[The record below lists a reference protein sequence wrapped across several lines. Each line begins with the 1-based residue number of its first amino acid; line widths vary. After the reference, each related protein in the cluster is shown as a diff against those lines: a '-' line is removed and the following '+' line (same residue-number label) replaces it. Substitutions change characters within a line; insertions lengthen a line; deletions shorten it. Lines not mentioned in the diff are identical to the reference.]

1 VAAAWGGVSWF
12 HWQMQGTG
20 DARGFETG
28 FDTDAATR
36 LRRVIGKL
44 ARSMNESA
52 SSEELTPTQA
62 SVLGVVVAR
71 GPIRISAVAELEGV
85 NPTMLSRVM
94 GLLEQKGLI
103 VRSSATSDQRGVVA
117 EATVAGREK
126 SMRIMERRTAMVL
139 SVVEHLPEQ
148 TAAALLAALPAL
160 EELTAAFAER
170 RPTLAREG

>member
-1 VAAAWGGVSWF
+1 
-12 HWQMQGTG
+12 MQGTG
-20 DARGFETG
+20 AAAG
-28 FDTDAATR
+28 FDTDAAIR
-36 LRRVIGKL
+36 LRRVISKL

-94 GLLEQKGLI
+94 GVLEQKGLI

-117 EATVAGREK
+117 EATVEGREK
-126 SMRIMERRTAMVL
+126 SKRILERRTAIL
-139 SVVEHLPEQ
+139 FAVVEQLPPE

-160 EELTAAFAER
+160 EDLTAAFAER
-170 RPTLAREG
+170 RPTLAQGG

>member
-1 VAAAWGGVSWF
+1 
-12 HWQMQGTG
+12 MQGGESGT
-20 DARGFETG
+20 A
-28 FDTDAATR
+28 FDNDAAVR

-94 GLLEQKGLI
+94 GVLEQKGLI
-103 VRSSATSDQRGVVA
+103 QRSSDTADQRGVVA
-117 EATVAGREK
+117 EATAEGREK
-126 SMRIMERRTAMVL
+126 SRRIMESRTATL
-139 SVVEHLPEQ
+139 LAVVEQLPAE

-170 RPTLAREG
+170 RPSLAREG

>member
-1 VAAAWGGVSWF
+1 
-12 HWQMQGTG
+12 MQGG
-20 DARGFETG
+20 G
-28 FDTDAATR
+28 FDAAFDTEAAVR

-71 GPIRISAVAELEGV
+71 GPIRISAVADLEGV

-94 GLLEQKGLI
+94 GVLEQKGLI
-103 VRSSATSDQRGVVA
+103 ERSSATSDQRGVVA
-117 EATVAGREK
+117 EATVEGREK
-126 SMRIMERRTAMVL
+126 SMRIMERRTATL
-139 SVVEHLPEQ
+139 LAVVEHLPAE
-148 TAAALLAALPAL
+148 TASALLAALPAL

>member
-1 VAAAWGGVSWF
+1 
-12 HWQMQGTG
+12 MQGTG
-20 DARGFETG
+20 AAAG

-36 LRRVIGKL
+36 LRRVISKL

-94 GLLEQKGLI
+94 GVLEQKGLI
-103 VRSSATSDQRGVVA
+103 ERSSATSDQRGVVA
-117 EATVAGREK
+117 EATVEGCEK
-126 SMRIMERRTAMVL
+126 SKRILERRTAIL
-139 SVVEHLPEQ
+139 LTVVELLPEE
-148 TAAALLAALPAL
+148 TATALVAALPAL

-170 RPTLAREG
+170 RPTFAQGG

>member
-1 VAAAWGGVSWF
+1 
-12 HWQMQGTG
+12 MQGG
-20 DARGFETG
+20 GLGAA
-28 FDTDAATR
+28 FDTEAAVR

-71 GPIRISAVAELEGV
+71 GPIRISAVADLEGV

-94 GLLEQKGLI
+94 GVLEQKGLI
-103 VRSSATSDQRGVVA
+103 ERSSATSDQRGVVA
-117 EATVAGREK
+117 EATVEGREK
-126 SMRIMERRTAMVL
+126 STRIMERRTATL
-139 SVVEHLPEQ
+139 LAVVEQLPAE
-148 TAAALLAALPAL
+148 TASALLAALPAL
-160 EELTAAFAER
+160 EELTAAFAAR

>member
-1 VAAAWGGVSWF
+1 MQGGESGTAFDNDAAA
-12 HWQMQGTG
+12 
-20 DARGFETG
+20 
-28 FDTDAATR
+28 R

-94 GLLEQKGLI
+94 GVLEQKGLI
-103 VRSSATSDQRGVVA
+103 QRSSDTADQRGVVA
-117 EATVAGREK
+117 EATADGRDK
-126 SMRIMERRTAMVL
+126 SRRIMERRTAIL
-139 SVVEHLPEQ
+139 LDVVEHLPAD
-148 TAAALLAALPAL
+148 TSAALLAALPAL
-160 EELTAAFAER
+160 EELTAAFAAR

>member
-1 VAAAWGGVSWF
+1 
-12 HWQMQGTG
+12 MQGG
-20 DARGFETG
+20 GFEKA
-28 FDTDAATR
+28 FDDEAAVR

-94 GLLEQKGLI
+94 GVLEQKGLI
-103 VRSSATSDQRGVVA
+103 RRSSATSDLRGVVA
-117 EATVAGREK
+117 EATDAGREK
-126 SMRIMERRTAMVL
+126 SRRILERRTATL
-139 SVVEHLPEQ
+139 RAVVERLPPE
-148 TAAALLAALPAL
+148 TVAALVGALPAL

>member
-1 VAAAWGGVSWF
+1 MPWF
-12 HWQMQGTG
+12 HGRMQGAG
-20 DARGFETG
+20 DAAGVGTA

-94 GLLEQKGLI
+94 GVLEQKGLI

-117 EATVAGREK
+117 EATVAGRET
-126 SMRIMERRTAMVL
+126 SVRIMERRTAIL
-139 SVVEHLPEQ
+139 LAVVGRLPAE
-148 TAAALLAALPAL
+148 TATALLAALPAL
-160 EELTAAFAER
+160 EELTAGFAER

>member
-1 VAAAWGGVSWF
+1 
-12 HWQMQGTG
+12 MQGTG
-20 DARGFETG
+20 AAAG

-36 LRRVIGKL
+36 LRRVISKL

-94 GLLEQKGLI
+94 GVLEQKGLI
-103 VRSSATSDQRGVVA
+103 ERSSATSDQRGVVA
-117 EATVAGREK
+117 EATVEGREK
-126 SMRIMERRTAMVL
+126 SKRILERRTAIL
-139 SVVEHLPEQ
+139 LTVVELLPEE
-148 TAAALLAALPAL
+148 TATGLVAALPAL

-170 RPTLAREG
+170 RPTFAQGG

>member
-1 VAAAWGGVSWF
+1 
-12 HWQMQGTG
+12 MQGTG
-20 DARGFETG
+20 DAGVDAA
-28 FDTDAATR
+28 FDNDAATR

-44 ARSMNESA
+44 ARSMNEFA

-71 GPIRISAVAELEGV
+71 GPIRISAVAELEGI

-94 GLLEQKGLI
+94 GLLEQKELI

-126 SMRIMERRTAMVL
+126 SIRIMERRTATVL

-170 RPTLAREG
+170 RQTLAREG

>member
-1 VAAAWGGVSWF
+1 VAAERAQLSWF
-12 HWQMQGTG
+12 HGQVQGAG
-20 DARGFETG
+20 DATG
-28 FDTDAATR
+28 FDADAAAR

-44 ARSMNESA
+44 ARSMNASA

-94 GLLEQKGLI
+94 GVLEQKELI

-117 EATVAGREK
+117 EATVAGRET
-126 SMRIMERRTAMVL
+126 SMRIMERRTAIL
-139 SVVEHLPEQ
+139 LAVVGRLPAQ
-148 TAAALLAALPAL
+148 TAAALLDALPAL
-160 EELTAAFAER
+160 EELTGAFAEL

>member
-1 VAAAWGGVSWF
+1 
-12 HWQMQGTG
+12 MQGG
-20 DARGFETG
+20 GFEKA
-28 FDTDAATR
+28 FDDEAAVR

-94 GLLEQKGLI
+94 GVLEQKGLI
-103 VRSSATSDQRGVVA
+103 RRSSATSDLRGVVA
-117 EATVAGREK
+117 EATDAGREK
-126 SMRIMERRTAMVL
+126 SRRILERRTATL
-139 SVVEHLPEQ
+139 RAVVERLPPE
-148 TAAALLAALPAL
+148 TVAALVDALPAL

>member
-1 VAAAWGGVSWF
+1 MQGGESGTAFDNDAAA
-12 HWQMQGTG
+12 
-20 DARGFETG
+20 
-28 FDTDAATR
+28 R

-94 GLLEQKGLI
+94 GVLEQKGLI
-103 VRSSATSDQRGVVA
+103 ERSSDTADQRGVVA
-117 EATVAGREK
+117 EATAHGRDK
-126 SMRIMERRTAMVL
+126 SRRIMERRTAIL
-139 SVVEHLPEQ
+139 LDVVEHLPPD
-148 TAAALLAALPAL
+148 TAAALQAALPAL
-160 EELTAAFAER
+160 EELTAAFATR

>member
-1 VAAAWGGVSWF
+1 MQGGESGTAFDNDAAA
-12 HWQMQGTG
+12 
-20 DARGFETG
+20 
-28 FDTDAATR
+28 R

-94 GLLEQKGLI
+94 GVLEQKGLI
-103 VRSSATSDQRGVVA
+103 GRSSDTADQRGVVA
-117 EATVAGREK
+117 EATAEGRDK
-126 SMRIMERRTAMVL
+126 SRRIMERRTATL
-139 SVVEHLPEQ
+139 LDVVEHLPAE
-148 TAAALLAALPAL
+148 TAGALLAALPAL
-160 EELTAAFAER
+160 EALTAAFAAR

>member
-1 VAAAWGGVSWF
+1 
-12 HWQMQGTG
+12 MQGTG
-20 DARGFETG
+20 AAAG
-28 FDTDAATR
+28 FDTDAAIR
-36 LRRVIGKL
+36 LRRGISKL

-52 SSEELTPTQA
+52 SSEELTTTQA

-94 GLLEQKGLI
+94 GVLEQKGLI
-103 VRSSATSDQRGVVA
+103 ERSSATSDQRGVVA

-126 SMRIMERRTAMVL
+126 SKRILERRTAIL
-139 SVVEHLPEQ
+139 FAVVEQLPPE

-170 RPTLAREG
+170 RPTVAQGG

>member
-1 VAAAWGGVSWF
+1 MQGADAAA
-12 HWQMQGTG
+12 
-20 DARGFETG
+20 G

-36 LRRVIGKL
+36 LRRVISKL

-94 GLLEQKGLI
+94 GVLEQKGLI
-103 VRSSATSDQRGVVA
+103 ERSSATSDQRGVVA
-117 EATVAGREK
+117 EATVEGRDK
-126 SMRIMERRTAMVL
+126 SKRILERRTAIL
-139 SVVEHLPEQ
+139 LAVVERLPEE
-148 TAAALLAALPAL
+148 TSAALLGALPAL

-170 RPTLAREG
+170 RPTLARGG

>member
-1 VAAAWGGVSWF
+1 
-12 HWQMQGTG
+12 MQGTG
-20 DARGFETG
+20 DAGAAGTAFG
-28 FDTDAATR
+28 NDAATR

-94 GLLEQKGLI
+94 GVLEQKGLI

-126 SMRIMERRTAMVL
+126 STRIMERRTAMVL

>member
-1 VAAAWGGVSWF
+1 
-12 HWQMQGTG
+12 MQGTE
-20 DARGFETG
+20 AAAG

-36 LRRVIGKL
+36 LRRVISKL

-103 VRSSATSDQRGVVA
+103 ERSSATSDQRGVVA
-117 EATVAGREK
+117 EATVEGREK
-126 SMRIMERRTAMVL
+126 SKRILERRTAIL
-139 SVVEHLPEQ
+139 LTVVELLPEE
-148 TAAALLAALPAL
+148 TATALVAALPAL

-170 RPTLAREG
+170 RPTFAQGG

>member
-1 VAAAWGGVSWF
+1 
-12 HWQMQGTG
+12 MQGTG
-20 DARGFETG
+20 AAAG
-28 FDTDAATR
+28 FDTDAAIR
-36 LRRVIGKL
+36 LRRVISKL

-94 GLLEQKGLI
+94 GVLEQKGLI
-103 VRSSATSDQRGVVA
+103 ERSSATSDQRGVVA
-117 EATVAGREK
+117 EATVEGREK
-126 SMRIMERRTAMVL
+126 SKRILERRTAIL
-139 SVVEHLPEQ
+139 FAVVEQLPPE

-170 RPTLAREG
+170 RPTLAQGG

>member
-20 DARGFETG
+20 DAEG

-170 RPTLAREG
+170 RPTLARKG

>member
-1 VAAAWGGVSWF
+1 
-12 HWQMQGTG
+12 MQGAG
-20 DARGFETG
+20 DAAGFG
-28 FDTDAATR
+28 AAFDTDAAAR

-94 GLLEQKGLI
+94 GVLEQKGLI
-103 VRSSATSDQRGVVA
+103 VRSSDTSDQRGVVA
-117 EATVAGREK
+117 EPTVAGREK
-126 SMRIMERRTAMVL
+126 SMRIMERRTAIL
-139 SVVEHLPEQ
+139 LAVVERLPAE
-148 TAAALLAALPAL
+148 TATALLAALPAL

>member
-1 VAAAWGGVSWF
+1 
-12 HWQMQGTG
+12 MQGTG
-20 DARGFETG
+20 AAAG

-36 LRRVIGKL
+36 LRRVISKL

-94 GLLEQKGLI
+94 GVLEQKGLI
-103 VRSSATSDQRGVVA
+103 ERSSATSDQRGVVA
-117 EATVAGREK
+117 EATVEGREK
-126 SMRIMERRTAMVL
+126 SKRILERRTAIL
-139 SVVEHLPEQ
+139 LTVVEPLPEE
-148 TAAALLAALPAL
+148 TAAALVAALPAL

-170 RPTLAREG
+170 RPTFAQGG

>member
-1 VAAAWGGVSWF
+1 
-12 HWQMQGTG
+12 MQGTG
-20 DARGFETG
+20 AAAG

-36 LRRVIGKL
+36 LRRVISKL

-94 GLLEQKGLI
+94 GVLEQKGLI
-103 VRSSATSDQRGVVA
+103 ERSSATSDQRGVVA
-117 EATVAGREK
+117 EATVEGREK
-126 SMRIMERRTAMVL
+126 SKRILERRTAIL
-139 SVVEHLPEQ
+139 LTVVELLPEE
-148 TAAALLAALPAL
+148 TATALVAALPAL

-170 RPTLAREG
+170 RPTFAQGG